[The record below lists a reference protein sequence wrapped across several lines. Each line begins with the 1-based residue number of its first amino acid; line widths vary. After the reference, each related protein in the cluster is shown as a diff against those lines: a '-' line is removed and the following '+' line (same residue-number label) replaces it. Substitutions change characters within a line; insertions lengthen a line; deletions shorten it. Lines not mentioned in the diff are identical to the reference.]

1 MVTPSPKQIFVRR
14 KTMKSDRIHLT
25 ASPIEPPVSVSFLYK
40 TAAEKHLL
48 SPIAHYFI
56 DAPTLGK

>member
-1 MVTPSPKQIFVRR
+1 
-14 KTMKSDRIHLT
+14 MKSDRIHLT
-25 ASPIEPPVSVSFLYK
+25 ASPIEPPVSISFLYK